1 MFMSTIISTT
11 RNKFHVHVHHHHK
24 QFLPVYGCWGL
35 HFGWTALTV
44 WWQSCGGTVVVGL
57 GRYCP
62 IRSFLVLPSIS
73 NCENSGVLFFLFLS
87 SVAFAGRLRSN
98 ISVFQRILRT
108 ESVLAQ
114 RTVPQRSYGIPDFAL
129 AKWDDSLC
137 EFIRFTS
144 CGYCFGLGKGF
155 QVSIHPGP
163 HATTATFQCCRLKC
177 LLGYARNLSLRNY
190 ASAPVS
196 KEEKFKVPLALFG
209 VSGNYASALFLAAS
223 MANTLDK
230 VESEILDI
238 VEASKKSPVFSQFI
252 KDLSVLGETRV
263 KAVQEIF
270 SEAGFSDITKNF
282 LAVLAE
288 NGRLRHIESIA
299 KSFVE
304 LTMAHRG
311 EVLAIVTAVIPI
323 PLEEEKQLKETLQDI
338 FGRGKTVKLEQKIN
352 QSILGGLVVEFGQKL
367 FDMSIRTRVRQ
378 MEKLLRDPVNFQRL

>member
-1 MFMSTIISTT
+1 M
-11 RNKFHVHVHHHHK
+11 
-24 QFLPVYGCWGL
+24 
-35 HFGWTALTV
+35 
-44 WWQSCGGTVVVGL
+44 
-57 GRYCP
+57 
-62 IRSFLVLPSIS
+62 
-73 NCENSGVLFFLFLS
+73 
-87 SVAFAGRLRSN
+87 AFAGRLRSN
-98 ISVFQRILRT
+98 ISVFQMILRT

-114 RTVPQRSYGIPDFAL
+114 RTVPQRSHGIPDFAL
-129 AKWDDSLC
+129 AKVC
-137 EFIRFTS
+137 
-144 CGYCFGLGKGF
+144 LGMT
-155 QVSIHPGP
+155 VE
-163 HATTATFQCCRLKC
+163 CRLRSAPLK
-177 LLGYARNLSLRNY
+177 SLRNY

-196 KEEKFKVPLALFG
+196 KEEKVKVPLALFG

-223 MANTLDK
+223 KANILDK

-252 KDLSVLGETRV
+252 KDLSVPGETRV

-311 EVLAIVTAVIPI
+311 EVKAIVTTVIPL
-323 PLEEEKQLKETLQDI
+323 PLVEEKQLKATLQDI

-367 FDMSIRTRVRQ
+367 FDMSFRTRVRQ
-378 MEKLLRDPVNFQRL
+378 MEKLLRDPVNLESL